1 MREQEMAINVAKQI
15 YFDNIENF
23 YKIADER
30 NENASANDLFN
41 EAETFRQITKQFIL
55 RAKTICSYTRE
66 KLNEVRVICIYRG
79 LEEEG
84 YISDTQFI
92 EYLKYTDKIIDEI
105 LKQVVV
111 LGGEQNSRTKE
122 KPTKWVYTR

>member
-30 NENASANDLFN
+30 NENASADDLFN

-105 LKQVVV
+105 LKQLVV
-111 LGGEQNSRTKE
+111 LGGEQNSSN
-122 KPTKWVYTR
+122 

>member
-1 MREQEMAINVAKQI
+1 MREQEMAVNVAKQI

-23 YKIADER
+23 FKIAEKS
-30 NENASANDLFN
+30 NENPSLNDLYN

-92 EYLKYTDKIIDEI
+92 EYLRYTDKIIDEI

-111 LGGEQNSRTKE
+111 LGGEQNSSN
-122 KPTKWVYTR
+122 